1 MKKILFYQLQ
11 NSFLDLFLNE
21 SDIISNLINNHEL
34 EVARKQLSLMLKP
47 LDNQQI
53 INLIVHECHDLEE
66 LIVSENVIHLSIK
79 NEFFEQIVI
88 FDNYISY
95 EYDNEYKILYKKIKN
110 VLKDFHECNET
121 ISRVMV

>member
-21 SDIISNLINNHEL
+21 ADIISNLINNHEL